1 MATLYNSFGGIIV
14 IVLLIIAS
22 IISVVYPT
30 YTIRKGGIPE
40 TLSATYK
47 TQGILF
53 QIAIVLMS
61 LCVLPI
67 WVSLSH
73 WYTIPF
79 AVVSCFGMV
88 MAAYGTEDKN
98 HCYIVASTCASAI
111 LWQMIEG
118 LWAVFTIVGV
128 LGIFMSIIKGKA
140 IFWGELAVI
149 YSVLYNIWMQI

>member
-1 MATLYNSFGGIIV
+1 
-14 IVLLIIAS
+14 
-22 IISVVYPT
+22 
-30 YTIRKGGIPE
+30 
-40 TLSATYK
+40 
-47 TQGILF
+47 
-53 QIAIVLMS
+53 MS

-88 MAAYGTEDKN
+88 MAAYSIEDKN
-98 HCYIVASTCASAI
+98 HCYIVASTCTSAI

-128 LGIFMSIIKGKA
+128 LGLLMSIIKGKPYL
-140 IFWGELAVI
+140 WGELAVI
-149 YSVLYNIWMQI
+149 YSAICNLWILI